1 MIARKHHGKSFKYC
15 LFLIRL
21 HIFFY
26 LKNILDINLIS
37 RIFFKIV
44 NNAKIYSMIYIYTWF
59 NILQLD
65 DLFIFDTTVYFLS
78 THLAVVKLACD
89 LSPECNYNNIIDFL
103 SRFPRSSSSHGVYK
117 MYALA
122 SSFDKSASFH
132 LKSSREWG
140 SLRLLLT

>member
-1 MIARKHHGKSFKYC
+1 MQKFIQWY
-15 LFLIRL
+15 
-21 HIFFY
+21 
-26 LKNILDINLIS
+26 
-37 RIFFKIV
+37 
-44 NNAKIYSMIYIYTWF
+44 IYIHDSTF
-59 NILQLD
+59 CNLTI

-89 LSPECNYNNIIDFL
+89 LSPECNYIIILIDFL

>member
-1 MIARKHHGKSFKYC
+1 MRENITEKVLSIC

-44 NNAKIYSMIYIYTWF
+44 NNAKNYSMIYIHDSTF
-59 NILQLD
+59 QQLD

>member
-1 MIARKHHGKSFKYC
+1 MRENITEKVLSIC

-44 NNAKIYSMIYIYTWF
+44 NNAKIYSMIYIHDSTFCNLTY
-59 NILQLD
+59 

-89 LSPECNYNNIIDFL
+89 LSPECNYIIILIDFL

>member
-1 MIARKHHGKSFKYC
+1 MIARKHHGKSFKY
-15 LFLIRL
+15 LFIFNT
-21 HIFFY
+21 IAYFFY

-44 NNAKIYSMIYIYTWF
+44 NNAKIYSMIYIHDSTFCNLTIYLFLTR
-59 NILQLD
+59 Q
-65 DLFIFDTTVYFLS
+65 FIFCQRTQQQF
-78 THLAVVKLACD
+78 KLACD
-89 LSPECNYNNIIDFL
+89 LSPECNYIIILIDFL

-132 LKSSREWG
+132 LKSSRE
-140 SLRLLLT
+140 

>member
-1 MIARKHHGKSFKYC
+1 MRENITEKVLSIC

-44 NNAKIYSMIYIYTWF
+44 NNAKIYSMIYIHDSTF
-59 NILQLD
+59 QQLD
-65 DLFIFDTTVYFLS
+65 NLFIFDTTVYFLS

-89 LSPECNYNNIIDFL
+89 LSPECNYIIILIDFL

-122 SSFDKSASFH
+122 IEFF
-132 LKSSREWG
+132 
-140 SLRLLLT
+140 

>member
-1 MIARKHHGKSFKYC
+1 MIARKHHGKSFKY
-15 LFLIRL
+15 LFIFNT
-21 HIFFY
+21 IAFFFY

-44 NNAKIYSMIYIYTWF
+44 NNAKIYSMIYIHDSTFCNLTIYLFLTR
-59 NILQLD
+59 Q
-65 DLFIFDTTVYFLS
+65 FIFCQRTWQQLNQLVTFHQSAIIIIL
-78 THLAVVKLACD
+78 
-89 LSPECNYNNIIDFL
+89 IDFL

-132 LKSSREWG
+132 LKSSRE
-140 SLRLLLT
+140 